1 MIPVTKDINDRET
14 MARDGEPDARLPAG
28 TIDEVDAPHQG
39 SRRMD
44 RPPVHPREEQ
54 DPRHGVPAGVPYTY
68 PYPYPQYQMSSGQY
82 RAEMASR
89 AQQKLKE
96 DPPLLFPIVFLLVLG
111 ILASSFMYG
120 VYADY
125 RDDDTIIVE
134 GIRIEEVFFILTGV
148 KDDSIVVDI
157 TIYVTNIGNKDS
169 GEINITAFAVR
180 NDNSITYAQG
190 SANIPMIPGENTQ
203 QTKISMELDK
213 HRTFRIDIIAFEDH
227 MIKET
232 GYGKITTGEVNQ
244 TAVDFVSGEGGNAKE
259 YGEEDSG
266 AAMLGGGGSALC
278 IFVPVIIVVLILIFN
293 HTFGADGRRREVVI
307 SSSGTDGR
315 KKEAEKHTSGTDER
329 KMETEKYT
337 SGTDERKME
346 TEKHSSG
353 SDARKKEVE
362 K

>member
-1 MIPVTKDINDRET
+1 MIPVTKDLNDSET

-28 TIDEVDAPHQG
+28 TNHGVDAPHQG
-39 SRRMD
+39 SGRMD
-44 RPPVHPREEQ
+44 RPPVHQREEQ
-54 DPRHGVPAGVPYTY
+54 DPRHAIPGGVPYPY
-68 PYPYPQYQMSSGQY
+68 PYPYPQYQLSPGQY

-120 VYADY
+120 VYVDY

-134 GIRIEEVFFILTGV
+134 GLRIEEVFFILTGV

-157 TIYVTNIGNKDS
+157 TIYVTNIGNKES

-190 SANIPMIPGENTQ
+190 SAIIPMIPGENTQ

-232 GYGKITTGEVNQ
+232 GYGKITTGEVDQ

-259 YGEEDSG
+259 YGEDGSG
-266 AAMLGGGGSALC
+266 AAMLGGGSALC

-293 HTFGADGRRREVVI
+293 YTFGADGRRREVVI
-307 SSSGTDGR
+307 STSGTDGK
-315 KKEAEKHTSGTDER
+315 KKEAEKYTSGSDER
-329 KMETEKYT
+329 KMAPEKYT
-337 SGTDERKME
+337 SGTDA
-346 TEKHSSG
+346 G
-353 SDARKKEVE
+353 KKEEVR
-362 K
+362 